1 MCYIIVIGDKMEKA
15 ILVGL
20 ETPESKNFKEAMEEL
35 KNLALACNIDVLE
48 TMTQRLNSPTSN
60 FYVGTGKVEEIK
72 QAVITLEANVV
83 VFDDELSP
91 SHIRNLEKALDVK
104 VIDRTILILDIFA
117 RRAKTKEAML
127 QVELAQCEYM
137 LPRVVGL
144 YSSLSRQ
151 KSGTGSKGPGETKL
165 ELDRRILRDRV
176 YHLKEELKELVT
188 IRRVQREKRK
198 KDEVLT
204 VALAGYTNAGKS
216 TMLNKILEYSIQNTE
231 KYVFE
236 KDMLFATLETS
247 TRNITLPNKHQFL
260 VTDTVGFISKLPH
273 HLIEAFKST
282 LEEITEA
289 SLILHIVD
297 SANKECIQQME
308 VVEEVLS
315 KLGASDIPT
324 IYVFNKNDLAVEKK
338 VFDRHPQ
345 VTVSAVTGEG
355 MNELVKLVDETLF
368 NKMHHVKMVLPFDKG
383 GIYGYLR
390 ENAHIKST
398 DYQGDGIHIDVELS
412 DYQLK
417 LYHEYVIENGKKES

>member
-1 MCYIIVIGDKMEKA
+1 MGEIMEKA

-20 ETPESKNFKEAMEEL
+20 ETPESNNFKEAMEEL
-35 KNLALACNIDVLE
+35 KNLALACNIEVLE
-48 TMTQRLNSPTSN
+48 TMTQKLNSPTSN
-60 FYVGTGKVEEIK
+60 FYVGSGKVEEIK
-72 QAVITLEANVV
+72 QAVTTLEANVV

-91 SHIRNLEKALDVK
+91 SHIRNLEKELDVK

-165 ELDRRILRDRV
+165 ELDRRFLRERV
-176 YHLKEELKELVT
+176 HHLKEELKELVT

-198 KDEVLT
+198 KDDLFT

-216 TMLNKILEYSIQNTE
+216 TMLNKLLEYSIQNTE

-247 TRNITLPNKHQFL
+247 TRNIVLPNKHQFL
-260 VTDTVGFISKLPH
+260 ITDTVGFISKLPH

-289 SLILHIVD
+289 SLILHVVD
-297 SANKECIQQME
+297 SSNIECLQQMK

-315 KLGASDIPT
+315 KLGASEIPT
-324 IYVFNKNDLAVEKK
+324 IYVFNKNDIAKEKYI
-338 VFDRHPQ
+338 FDKQPQ

-355 MNELVKLVDETLF
+355 MKELVKLIDETLY
-368 NKMHHVKMVLPFDKG
+368 NQTHHVKMILPFEKG
-383 GIYGYLR
+383 NIYGYLR
-390 ENAHIKST
+390 ENAHIKTT
-398 DYQGDGIHIDVELS
+398 DYQNDGIHLDIELT

-417 LYHEYVIENGKKES
+417 LYHEYVIENGKTE

>member
-1 MCYIIVIGDKMEKA
+1 MGEIMEKA

-20 ETPESKNFKEAMEEL
+20 ETPESNHFKEAMEEL
-35 KNLALACNIDVLE
+35 KNLALACNIEVLD
-48 TMTQRLNSPTSN
+48 TITQRLNNPTSN
-60 FYVGTGKVEEIK
+60 FYVGSGKVEEIK
-72 QAVITLEANVV
+72 QAVTTLEANVV

-127 QVELAQCEYM
+127 QVELAQCQYM

-165 ELDRRILRDRV
+165 ELDRRILKDRA
-176 YHLKEELKELVT
+176 YHLKQELKELVT

-198 KDEVLT
+198 KDEIFT

-216 TMLNKILEYSIQNTE
+216 TMLNKLLEFSTQNSE

-247 TRNITLPNKHQFL
+247 TRNITLTNKHQFL

-289 SLILHIVD
+289 SLILHVID
-297 SANKECIQQME
+297 AANEECVQQME
-308 VVEEVLS
+308 VVEEVLT

-324 IYVFNKNDLAVEKK
+324 IYVFNKIDLVKEKQI
-338 VFDRHPQ
+338 FDKHPQ
-345 VTVSAVTGEG
+345 ISVSAVTGEG
-355 MNELVKLVDETLF
+355 MKELVELIDSTLY
-368 NKMHHVKMVLPFDKG
+368 NKMHHVKMLLPFDKG
-383 GIYGYLR
+383 NIYGFLR
-390 ENAHIKST
+390 ENAHIKAT
-398 DYQGDGIHIDVELS
+398 VYEADGIHLDVELS
-412 DYQLK
+412 DYHLK
-417 LYHEYVIENGKKES
+417 LYQEYVIENGKKD

>member
-1 MCYIIVIGDKMEKA
+1 MEKA

-20 ETPESKNFKEAMEEL
+20 ELPESYHFKEAMEEL
-35 KNLALACNIDVLE
+35 KNLALACNIEVLD
-48 TMTQRLNSPTSN
+48 TITQRLNNPTSN
-60 FYVGTGKVEEIK
+60 FYIGSGKVEEIK
-72 QAVITLEANVV
+72 QAAITLEANVV

-91 SHIRNLEKALDVK
+91 SHIRNLEKALEMK

-165 ELDRRILRDRV
+165 ELDRRILKDRV
-176 YHLKEELKELVT
+176 HHLKQELKELVT

-198 KDEVLT
+198 KEDVFT

-216 TMLNKILEYSIQNTE
+216 TMLNKILEFSFQNSE

-289 SLILHIVD
+289 SLILHIID
-297 SANKECIQQME
+297 AANKEYLSQID
-308 VVEEVLS
+308 VVEEVLQ
-315 KLGASDIPT
+315 KLGATNIPT
-324 IYVFNKNDLAVEKK
+324 IYVFNKIDLVQGDIIVDKQ
-338 VFDRHPQ
+338 PQ
-345 VTVSAVTGEG
+345 IMVSAVTGKG
-355 MNELVKLVDETLF
+355 MQDLVDLIDATLY
-368 NKMHHVKMVLPFDKG
+368 NKMHHVKMLLPFDKG
-383 GIYGYLR
+383 NIYGFLR
-390 ENAHIKST
+390 ENAHIKAT
-398 DYQGDGIHIDVELS
+398 DYQADGIHLDIELS
-412 DYQLK
+412 DYHLK
-417 LYHEYVIENGKKES
+417 LYHEYVIENGKKD

>member
-1 MCYIIVIGDKMEKA
+1 MGEIMEKA

-20 ETPESKNFKEAMEEL
+20 ETPESNHFKEAMEEL
-35 KNLALACNIDVLE
+35 KNLALACNIEVLD
-48 TMTQRLNSPTSN
+48 TITQRLNSPTPN
-60 FYVGTGKVEEIK
+60 FYVGSGKVEEIK

-91 SHIRNLEKALDVK
+91 SHIRNLEKSLDVK

-127 QVELAQCEYM
+127 QVELAQCQYM

-165 ELDRRILRDRV
+165 ELDRRILKDRA
-176 YHLKEELKELVT
+176 YHLKQELKELVT

-198 KDEVLT
+198 KEDVFT

-216 TMLNKILEYSIQNTE
+216 TMLNKLLEFSAQNSE

-247 TRNITLPNKHQFL
+247 TRNITLANKHQFL

-289 SLILHIVD
+289 SLILHVID
-297 SANKECIQQME
+297 AANKECVQQME
-308 VVEEVLS
+308 VVEEVLN

-324 IYVFNKNDLAVEKK
+324 IYVFNKIDMVKERQ
-338 VFDRHPQ
+338 VFDKLPQ
-345 VTVSAVTGEG
+345 ISVSAITGEG
-355 MNELVKLVDETLF
+355 MKDLVELIDTTLY
-368 NKMHHVKMVLPFDKG
+368 NKMHHVKMVLPFEKG
-383 GIYGYLR
+383 NIYGFLR
-390 ENAHIKST
+390 ENAHIKAT
-398 DYQGDGIHIDVELS
+398 VYEADGIHLDVELS
-412 DYQLK
+412 DYHLK
-417 LYHEYVIENGKKES
+417 LYHEYVIENGKKE

>member
-1 MCYIIVIGDKMEKA
+1 MGEIMEKA

-20 ETPESKNFKEAMEEL
+20 ETPESNNFKEAMEEL
-35 KNLALACNIDVLE
+35 KNLALACNIEVLD
-48 TMTQRLNSPTSN
+48 TMTQKLNNPTSN
-60 FYVGTGKVEEIK
+60 FYVGSGKVEEIK
-72 QAVITLEANVV
+72 QAVTTLEANVV

-137 LPRVVGL
+137 LPRVIGL

-165 ELDRRILRDRV
+165 ELDRRVLRNRV
-176 YHLKEELKELVT
+176 HHLKQELKELVT

-198 KDEVLT
+198 KDEIYT
-204 VALAGYTNAGKS
+204 VALTGYTNAGKS
-216 TMLNKILEYSIQNTE
+216 TMLNKLLDYSIQNNE

-247 TRNITLPNKHQFL
+247 TRNITLPNNHQFL

-297 SANKECIQQME
+297 SANKECLQQMS
-308 VVEEVLS
+308 VVEEVLT

-324 IYVFNKNDLAVEKK
+324 IYVFNKNDLVQEKQI
-338 VFDRHPQ
+338 FDKQPQ
-345 VTVSAVTGEG
+345 VTVSAYTGEG
-355 MNELVKLVDETLF
+355 MKGLVELIDSTLY
-368 NKMHHVKMVLPFDKG
+368 NKMHHVKMILPFDKG
-383 GIYGYLR
+383 NIYGYLR
-390 ENAHIKST
+390 ENSHIKST
-398 DYQGDGIHIDVELS
+398 DYQGDGIHIDIELS
-412 DYQLK
+412 EYHLK
-417 LYHEYVIENGKKES
+417 LYHDYVIENGK